1 MSMRSPDEIH
11 DVPADERTPDELYRY
26 GTDGPW
32 PGKPLPVVRVGDG
45 SSMAG
50 VADGDDLRDRT
61 TVDLTRFLRHDER
74 LEREAEA
81 FRRYREADELVRG
94 AFALAVVAELI
105 RPGKPTRTE
114 RVISAILRRVL
125 G

>member
-1 MSMRSPDEIH
+1 VDRNTQHGPSGEAYPAPLAT
-11 DVPADERTPDELYRY
+11 PAD
-26 GTDGPW
+26 
-32 PGKPLPVVRVGDG
+32 
-45 SSMAG
+45 S
-50 VADGDDLRDRT
+50 DDLRNRT

-74 LEREAEA
+74 LEREAET